1 MKIQSKG
8 FLITSFLLS
17 ILIASVCSANAHS
30 SLISSDPSSGQ
41 ILDQIS
47 QEMTLTFN
55 EDLIGIEGQ
64 QVNTLQLKYVDSG
77 ENTSLEVS
85 IMGSTI
91 SGLLPART
99 YPAGKYELSYRVVS
113 ADGHPITGVISF
125 SSSEATTMSRPDQIE
140 VTVPTP
146 ESALSYST
154 KGSPDSRG
162 SQILYG
168 IAAVLTIGIWSMV
181 QRKRRLA
188 IKPSHRNDR
197 RS

>member
-17 ILIASVCSANAHS
+17 ILITSISIANAHS

-64 QVNTLQLKYVDSG
+64 QVNILQLKYVDSG

-99 YPAGKYELSYRVVS
+99 YPAGNYELSYRVVS
-113 ADGHPITGVISF
+113 ADGHPITGVIPF
-125 SSSEATTMSRPDQIE
+125 SSSEATDISHLEPKEPISEEPIVNPPSQEDFSSGRDVQLLYL
-140 VTVPTP
+140 VTVLI
-146 ESALSYST
+146 AGGIFLLRQN
-154 KGSPDSRG
+154 KG
-162 SQILYG
+162 
-168 IAAVLTIGIWSMV
+168 
-181 QRKRRLA
+181 RKE
-188 IKPSHRNDR
+188 K
-197 RS
+197 